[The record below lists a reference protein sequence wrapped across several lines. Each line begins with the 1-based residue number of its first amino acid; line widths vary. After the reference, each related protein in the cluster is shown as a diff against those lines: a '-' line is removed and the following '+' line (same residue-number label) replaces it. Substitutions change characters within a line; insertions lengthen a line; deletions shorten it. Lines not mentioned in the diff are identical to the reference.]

1 MLYNSWHFESNDDGG
16 TIFWINDYDEIDRES
31 QRSYKPSGC
40 PGRAWIYFPRRN
52 QKTNDK
58 YKKVLLDYIA
68 KCLSDQIARDTDILN
83 TVQRYIDIDMH

>member
-1 MLYNSWHFESNDDGG
+1 MLYNSWRFESYNDGSAKLDLEDWDD
-16 TIFWINDYDEIDRES
+16 TDRES
-31 QRSYKPSGC
+31 NRSYTPAGC

-83 TVQRYIDIDMH
+83 SLSSL